1 MTHPA
6 APAPAPRA
14 VIPMAAPIGAELTG
28 LDVAAGLDDAA
39 IAFVRDALHHHAVIV
54 IRGQQLTPAQQTIF
68 AKQIGEPRVSFYNRY
83 AVPGQPEL
91 SIVSNI
97 TENGESIG
105 IADAG
110 MLWHTDGSYLKTPD
124 LYTVLYGITIPERD
138 GQPLGDT
145 VFASASHAYEAL
157 PEAERARID
166 PLRAIHSF
174 ERHIEKK
181 RAKGQL
187 KRAPLSAEQKAALPD
202 VDHPVVRT
210 HPVTGRRG
218 LFVTE
223 GHTAEI
229 VGLEPEEG
237 RALLDRLNAQVQ
249 QPEFQYRHAWR
260 PGDLIVWDNC
270 AVQHLAVFDYGA
282 IPRRL
287 HRSGILGPVPV

>member
-6 APAPAPRA
+6 SGADARRA
-14 VIPMAAPIGAELTG
+14 VIPMDAPIGAELTG

-39 IAFVRDALHHHAVIV
+39 LAFVRDALHRHAVIV
-54 IRGQQLTPAQQTIF
+54 IRDQHLTPAQQTTF
-68 AKQIGEPRVSFYNRY
+68 ARQIGEPRVSFYNRY

-97 TENGESIG
+97 TEHGEAIG

-124 LYTVLYGITIPERD
+124 LYTVLYGIQIPERD
-138 GQPLGDT
+138 GRALGDT
-145 VFASASHAYEAL
+145 VFASATHAYEAL
-157 PEAERARID
+157 PDAERARID
-166 PLRAIHSF
+166 GLRAIHSF

-229 VGLEPEEG
+229 VGLPEGEG
-237 RALLDRLNAQVQ
+237 QALLERLNRHIQ
-249 QPEFQYRHAWR
+249 QPAFQYRHSWR

-282 IPRRL
+282 LPRRL